1 MRVLVTG
8 SSGQIGSNLGERLTG
23 LGHRVTGVDLRPN
36 PWTDAFETLT
46 CDLSIPDLELGALL
60 GDRRF
65 DVVVHLA
72 AFAKVHELTLRP
84 RKALSNIIIGL
95 VVLEYC
101 RETATPIAFGSSR
114 EVYGDIHR
122 RETSEDCADFVIAE
136 SPYSASKIACE
147 GLIYSYNKCY
157 KLPYLVFRFSNVYG
171 RYDCDLE
178 RLERVTPLFIKR
190 LASGEPVTVY
200 GREKVLDF
208 TYVDDAVDGVVAGLE
223 ALVDGRVRN
232 EICNLARGEGH
243 SLGELVELIASEL
256 GVEPSV
262 TYKPSWPGEVTRYV
276 ANLSRARQLLGYNP
290 KVSLRDGISRSIAWQ
305 RQAGWLPR
313 G

>member
-1 MRVLVTG
+1 MRVLITG
-8 SSGQIGSNLGERLTG
+8 SSGQIGSNLGERLVG
-23 LGHRVTGVDLRPN
+23 LGHGVTGVDLRPN
-36 PWTDAFETLT
+36 PWTDAFETVT
-46 CDLSIPDLELGALL
+46 CDLSLPDLELSALL

-72 AFAKVHELTLRP
+72 AFAKVHELTLMP
-84 RKALSNIIIGL
+84 RKALSNIIIGS

-147 GLIYSYNKCY
+147 GLIYSYNRCY

-178 RLERVTPLFIKR
+178 RLERVVPLFIKK
-190 LASGEPVTVY
+190 LADGEPVTVY
-200 GREKVLDF
+200 GKEKVLDF
-208 TYVDDAVDGVVAGLE
+208 TYVDDAVDGILAAIT
-223 ALVDGRVRN
+223 ALAERSVEN
-232 EICNLARGEGH
+232 EILNLARGEGH
-243 SLGELVELIASEL
+243 SLGELVELISGEL
-256 GVEPSV
+256 GISPSV

-276 ANLSRARQLLGYNP
+276 ADLSKARELLGYDP
-290 KVSLRDGISRSIAWQ
+290 KVSLKEGISLSVAWQ
-305 RQAGWLPR
+305 RAAGWLA
-313 G
+313 